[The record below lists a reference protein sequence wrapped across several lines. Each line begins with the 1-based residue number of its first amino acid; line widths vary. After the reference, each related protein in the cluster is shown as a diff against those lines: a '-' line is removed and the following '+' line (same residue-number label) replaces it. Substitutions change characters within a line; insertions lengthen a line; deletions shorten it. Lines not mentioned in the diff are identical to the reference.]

1 MRELHIAYR
10 YGEHYDSVRRI
21 NDNSEAPAH
30 LQTDVSKASV
40 PFCSL
45 SSAGTRARAGCPQL
59 KTIGVFVTLALTVC
73 ELDFFFLKIL
83 FIYF

>member
-30 LQTDVSKASV
+30 LQTDVSDASV
-40 PFCSL
+40 VFCILGSE
-45 SSAGTRARAGCPQL
+45 GTRSRAGCLEL
-59 KTIGVFVTLALTVC
+59 KTSDVFVETCL
-73 ELDFFFLKIL
+73 
-83 FIYF
+83 

>member
-30 LQTDVSKASV
+30 LQTDVSEASDFSRI
-40 PFCSL
+40 PSPTGNRL
-45 SSAGTRARAGCPQL
+45 RAVYLAL
-59 KTIGVFVTLALTVC
+59 KTSDVFV
-73 ELDFFFLKIL
+73 ESWH
-83 FIYF
+83 